1 MQESGE
7 TDRWSSELEKDRT
20 LLRDKLVAPPVRDGQ
35 GPLVTFVRMDNDV
48 SERKRIEEALRN
60 SEERYRALYEDNPFM
75 YFTLDARGTIL
86 SVNRYGAEQLG
97 FSVEELLGRPVLDV
111 FHEEDK
117 EGVSRR
123 LDECLLEPGQTCG
136 WEARKVRKDGSM
148 LWVRETV
155 RAVWSPGGDTVV
167 LVVCE
172 DITERKMAEEA
183 LQESNSRIRNILESI
198 TDAFFALDSEW
209 RFTYMNSEA
218 ERVLQRPR
226 EELLGENVWEEFPEA
241 VGSTFYR
248 EYHKALHEQTT
259 VEFEEYYPPLETWV
273 GVRAYPSEYGLSI
286 YFRDV
291 TERRQADERLLFQ
304 AQLLEQVRAAVIA
317 TDLEGTVIHW
327 NDYAEKLYGWSREEA
342 LDRNVAELVVGP
354 AEAGVAEEIME
365 RLRAG
370 EAWEGEFVVRHKDG
384 STFPAHVTDSL
395 IYDSQ
400 GRPVGIVGVSTDIA
414 KRKRAEEERDRL
426 FMFSPD
432 VLCIAGVDGYF
443 KRINPAFEETLGYT
457 SQELLA
463 KPFVEFVH
471 PEDRAS
477 TIGEVEKLS
486 AGATTVLFE
495 NRYRCKDGTY
505 VWLAWKAVPITEEGL
520 IYAAA
525 RNVTEQ
531 KRAENDIRVR
541 ARQQEAVAELGRRA
555 LAEFDL
561 SVLMDET
568 VELVARTLNLEY
580 CEILELLPNGETLLL
595 RSGVGWKEGL
605 VGNATVGANLDSLAG
620 YTLLMDEPVVVE
632 DLRAETR
639 FGESPQLHEHG
650 VTSGMSTV
658 VRGREGPFG
667 IIGAY
672 ARNRRTF
679 SRNDVYFLR
688 AVANV
693 LGTAV
698 ERNNTEV
705 EMREIR
711 GAERQRMARA
721 MHDEALQD
729 VIYALQEIRD
739 AEAASG
745 NGRQDAGLREVAD
758 ALRRSVEG
766 LRSAIFDLRLDG
778 DREQTLVEMLESLVE
793 LNRRSSPERE
803 VELSVEEGFRSP
815 LIRTKEVELLRL
827 VQEALANVR
836 RHSGARRVRVAVGTS
851 ESKLYAEVSDDGRG
865 FDPVQASAGMGT
877 KGMRERARALGG
889 SLEIRSKP
897 GEGTKVRFEV
907 ALDRD
912 AEEPKEACILLVED
926 HASFRQAVASVFERE
941 PGFTV
946 VAQAGSLAEARR
958 MLDGVDVAIIDL
970 ALPDGYGGELIK
982 DLREANPGA
991 MALVLSASL
1000 DHAETA
1006 RAVESGAA
1014 GVLHKSVELDE
1025 VVHAVRRVRA
1035 GETLL
1040 SPEEVVKLLRF
1051 ASSRREHEY
1060 ESRQAIA
1067 QLTPREREVL
1077 QALAEG
1083 LDGPEI
1089 ARRLRISIPTER
1101 NHMASILAK
1110 LGLHSRLQALVFA
1123 LRHDVV
1129 SVR

>member
-1 MQESGE
+1 M
-7 TDRWSSELEKDRT
+7 
-20 LLRDKLVAPPVRDGQ
+20 
-35 GPLVTFVRMDNDV
+35 

-60 SEERYRALYEDNPFM
+60 SEELYRALYEDNPFM
-75 YFTLDARGTIL
+75 YFTLDVRGTIL

-97 FSVEELLGRPVLDV
+97 FSVEELLGRPILDV
-111 FHEEDK
+111 FREEDK
-117 EGVSRR
+117 ERVSRR
-123 LDECLLEPGQTCG
+123 LDECLLEPPGQTCG
-136 WEARKVRKDGSM
+136 WEACKVRKDGST

-155 RAVWSPGGDTVV
+155 RAVRSPGDDTVV

-172 DITERKMAEEA
+172 DITERKQAQEA
-183 LQESNSRIRNILESI
+183 LQESNNRIRNILESI

-209 RFTYMNSEA
+209 RFTYVNSEA
-218 ERVLQRPR
+218 EHVLQRPR
-226 EELLGENVWEEFPEA
+226 EELLGKNIWEEFPEA
-241 VGSTFYR
+241 VGSAFYR
-248 EYHKALHEQTT
+248 EYHRALRERTT

-273 GVRAYPSEYGLSI
+273 GVRAYPSEYGLSV

-291 TERRQADERLLFQ
+291 TEHRRAEERLLFQ
-304 AQLLEQVRAAVIA
+304 AQLLKQVKAAVIA
-317 TDLEGTVIHW
+317 TDLEGTVVHW

-342 LDRNVAELVVGP
+342 LGRNVVTELVVGP

-370 EAWEGEFVVRHKDG
+370 ETWEGEFVVRRKDG
-384 STFPAHVTDSL
+384 STFPTHVTNSL

-400 GRPVGIVGVSTDIA
+400 GGAVGIIGVSVDIA
-414 KRKRAEEERDRL
+414 ERKKAEEERDRL
-426 FMFSPD
+426 FTLSLD
-432 VLCIAGVDGYF
+432 LLCIAGMDGYF
-443 KRINPAFEETLGYT
+443 KRLNPAFEETLGFT
-457 SQELLA
+457 NQELLA
-463 KPFVEFVH
+463 EPFAEFVH
-471 PEDRAS
+471 PEDRAA

-486 AGATTVLFE
+486 SGATTVLFE

-505 VWLAWKAVPITEEGL
+505 VWLAWKAVPVIEEGL

-531 KRAENDIRVR
+531 KRAEHNIRAR
-541 ARQQEAVAELGRRA
+541 ARQQEAVADLGRRA
-555 LAEFDL
+555 LAEPDL
-561 SVLMDET
+561 SALMDET
-568 VELVARTLNLEY
+568 VEVVARTLNLEY
-580 CEILELLPNGETLLL
+580 CELLELLPNGETLLL

-605 VGNATVGANLDSLAG
+605 VGDAMVGANRDSLAG
-620 YTLLMDEPVVVE
+620 YTLLADEPVVVE
-632 DLRAETR
+632 DLRAESR
-639 FGESPQLHEHG
+639 FGQNPQLHEHG

-667 IIGAY
+667 VLGAY
-672 ARNRRTF
+672 TGNRRTF
-679 SRNDVYFLR
+679 SRDDVNFLR

-693 LGTAV
+693 LATAV
-698 ERNNTEV
+698 ERNNVEE

-729 VIYALQEIRD
+729 VVYALQELQA

-745 NGRQDAGLREVAD
+745 NGQDDGLREAAD
-758 ALRRSVEG
+758 ALRRSVAG

-803 VELSVEEGFRSP
+803 VELSVEEGFRS
-815 LIRTKEVELLRL
+815 LLTRTKEVELLRL

-836 RHSGARRVRVAVGTS
+836 RHSEARRVRVAVGTS
-851 ESKLYAEVSDDGRG
+851 GSKLYAEVSDDGRG
-865 FDPVQASAGMGT
+865 FDPAQASAGMGT
-877 KGMRERARALGG
+877 KGMRERARGLGG
-889 SLEIRSKP
+889 SLELWSKP
-897 GEGTKVRFEV
+897 GEGTRVRFEV
-907 ALDRD
+907 TLERD
-912 AEEPKEACILLVED
+912 AEEPKEARILLVED

-958 MLDGVDVAIIDL
+958 MLDGVDIAIIDL

-982 DLREANPGA
+982 DLRDANPGA

-1000 DHAETA
+1000 DRAETA

-1035 GETLL
+1035 GEMLL

-1051 ASSRREHEY
+1051 ASSRRQHEY

-1089 ARRLRISIPTER
+1089 AGRLRISIPTER

-1110 LGLHSRLQALVFA
+1110 LGVHSRLQALVFA
-1123 LRHDVV
+1123 LRHNVV

>member
-1 MQESGE
+1 M
-7 TDRWSSELEKDRT
+7 
-20 LLRDKLVAPPVRDGQ
+20 
-35 GPLVTFVRMDNDV
+35 

-75 YFTLDARGTIL
+75 YFTLDSLGTVL

-97 FSVEELLGRPVLDV
+97 FSVEELLGRPILDV

-117 EGVSRR
+117 ESVSRR
-123 LDECLLEPGQTCG
+123 LDEYLEEPGQTCG
-136 WEARKVRKDGSM
+136 WEARKVRKDGST

-155 RAVWSPGGDTVV
+155 RAVRSSGGDTVV

-172 DITERKMAEEA
+172 DITERKLAEEA

-209 RFTYMNSEA
+209 RFTYLNSEA
-218 ERVLQRPR
+218 ERLLQGSR
-226 EELLGENVWEEFPEA
+226 EELLGKNVWEEFPEA

-248 EYHKALHEQTT
+248 EYHKALQEQTT
-259 VEFEEYYPPLETWV
+259 TEFEEYYPPLETWV
-273 GVRAYPSEYGLSI
+273 NVRAYPSEDGLSV

-291 TERRQADERLLFQ
+291 TERRRAEERLLFQ
-304 AQLLEQVRAAVIA
+304 AQLLEQVKAAVIA
-317 TDLEGTVIHW
+317 TDLEGAVIHW

-342 LDRNVAELVVGP
+342 LGRNVSELVVGP
-354 AEAGVAEEIME
+354 AEAEVADEIME

-370 EAWEGEFVVRHKDG
+370 ETWEGEFVVRRKDG

-400 GRPVGIVGVSTDIA
+400 GRAVGIVGVSTDIA
-414 KRKRAEEERDRL
+414 ERKKAEEERDRL
-426 FMFSPD
+426 FTLSPD
-432 VLCIAGVDGYF
+432 LLCIAGVDGYF

-457 SQELLA
+457 GQELLA

-471 PEDRAS
+471 PEDRAA
-477 TIGEVEKLS
+477 TIREVEKLG

-495 NRYRCKDGTY
+495 NRYRRKDGTY
-505 VWLAWKAVPITEEGL
+505 VWLAWKAVPVTEEGL

-525 RNVTEQ
+525 RDVTEQ
-531 KRAENDIRVR
+531 KRAEQDIRAR
-541 ARQQEAVAELGRRA
+541 ARQQEAVAEFGRRA

-568 VELVARTLNLEY
+568 VEVVARTLNLEY
-580 CEILELLPNGETLLL
+580 CEILELLPNGETLLR
-595 RSGVGWKEGL
+595 RSGVGWREGL
-605 VGNATVGANLDSLAG
+605 LGDATVGADRDSLAG
-620 YTLLMDEPVVVE
+620 YTILADEPVVVE
-632 DLRAETR
+632 DLRAESR
-639 FGESPQLHEHG
+639 FGENTRLQKHG
-650 VTSGMSTV
+650 VTSGMSTL
-658 VRGREGPFG
+658 VRGREVPFG
-667 IIGAY
+667 ILGAY
-672 ARNRRTF
+672 ARDRRTF
-679 SRNDVYFLR
+679 SRDDVNFLR

-693 LGTAV
+693 LATAV
-698 ERNNTEV
+698 ERKNAEE

-711 GAERQRMARA
+711 GVERQRIARA

-729 VIYALQEIRD
+729 VIYALQEIHE
-739 AEAASG
+739 AEAVSG

-803 VELSVEEGFRSP
+803 VELSVEEGFQSP
-815 LIRTKEVELLRL
+815 LTRTKEVELLRL

-851 ESKLYAEVSDDGRG
+851 GSKLYAEVSDDGRG
-865 FDPVQASAGMGT
+865 FDPAQASAGMGT

-889 SLEIRSKP
+889 NLEIRSKP
-897 GEGTKVRFEV
+897 GEGTRVRFEV

-912 AEEPKEACILLVED
+912 VEEPKEARILLVED

-941 PGFTV
+941 PGFAV
-946 VAQAGSLAEARR
+946 MAQAGSLAEARR

-982 DLREANPGA
+982 DLRDANPGA

-1035 GETLL
+1035 GEMLL

-1051 ASSRREHEY
+1051 ASSRRQHEY
-1060 ESRQAIA
+1060 ESRRAIA

-1110 LGLHSRLQALVFA
+1110 LGVHSRLQALVFA

>member
-1 MQESGE
+1 M
-7 TDRWSSELEKDRT
+7 
-20 LLRDKLVAPPVRDGQ
+20 
-35 GPLVTFVRMDNDV
+35 

-75 YFTLDARGTIL
+75 YFTLDTQSTVL

-97 FSVEELLGRPVLDV
+97 FSVEELLGRPILDV
-111 FHEEDK
+111 FHEDDRES
-117 EGVSRR
+117 VSRR
-123 LDECLLEPGQTCG
+123 LDECLRKPPGQTCG

-155 RAVWSPGGDTVV
+155 RSVRNPGGDTVV

-172 DITERKMAEEA
+172 DITERKLAEEA
-183 LQESNSRIRNILESI
+183 LQESNNRIRSILESV
-198 TDAFFALDSEW
+198 TDAFFALDGKW
-209 RFTYMNSEA
+209 RFTYVNSEA
-218 ERVLQRPR
+218 ERVLQRTR
-226 EELLGENVWEEFPEA
+226 EELLGKNVWEEFPEA

-248 EYHKALHEQTT
+248 EYHKALREQTT
-259 VEFEEYYPPLETWV
+259 VEFEEYYPPLEIWV
-273 GVRAYPSEYGLSI
+273 DVRAYPSEDGLSV
-286 YFRDV
+286 YFRDA
-291 TERRQADERLLFQ
+291 TERRQAAERLLFQ
-304 AQLLEQVRAAVIA
+304 AQLLDQVKAAVIA
-317 TDLEGTVIHW
+317 TDLEGAVIHW

-342 LDRNVAELVVGP
+342 LGRNVTELVVGT
-354 AEAGVAEEIME
+354 AEAGVADEIME

-370 EAWEGEFVVRHKDG
+370 ETWEGEFVVRRKDG
-384 STFPAHVTDSL
+384 STFPAHVTNSL
-395 IYDSQ
+395 TYDSQ
-400 GRPVGIVGVSTDIA
+400 GHVVGIVGVSMNIA
-414 KRKRAEEERDRL
+414 ERKKAEEERDRL
-426 FMFSPD
+426 FTLSPD
-432 VLCIAGVDGYF
+432 LLCIAGVDGYF

-457 SQELLA
+457 GQELLTN
-463 KPFVEFVH
+463 PFVEFVH
-471 PEDRAS
+471 PEDRAA
-477 TIGEVEKLS
+477 TVGEVEKLS
-486 AGATTVLFE
+486 MGATTVLFE
-495 NRYRCKDGTY
+495 NRYRRKDGTY
-505 VWLAWKAVPITEEGL
+505 IWLAWKAVPVTDEGL

-531 KRAENDIRVR
+531 KRAEEDIRAR
-541 ARQQEAVAELGRRA
+541 ARQQEAVAELGRQA
-555 LAEFDL
+555 LAELDL
-561 SVLMDET
+561 SALMDET
-568 VELVARTLNLEY
+568 VEAVARTLNLEY
-580 CEILELLPNGETLLL
+580 CEILELLPDGETLLL
-595 RSGVGWKEGL
+595 RSGVGWKKGL
-605 VGNATVGANLDSLAG
+605 VGNATVGADLDSLAG
-620 YTLLMDEPVVVE
+620 YTLLADEPVVVE
-632 DLRAETR
+632 DLRVESR
-639 FGESPQLHEHG
+639 FGESPRLHEHG

-667 IIGAY
+667 IVGAY

-679 SRNDVYFLR
+679 SRNDVNFLR

-693 LGTAV
+693 LATAV
-698 ERNNTEV
+698 ERKNAEE
-705 EMREIR
+705 EMRGIR
-711 GAERQRMARA
+711 GAERQRIARA

-729 VIYALQEIRD
+729 VVYALQEIRD

-745 NGRQDAGLREVAD
+745 NVRQDARLREAAD

-793 LNRRSSPERE
+793 LNHRSSPERE
-803 VELSVEEGFRSP
+803 VELSVEVGFRSP
-815 LIRTKEVELLRL
+815 LTRTKEVELLRL

-836 RHSGARRVRVAVGTS
+836 RHSEARHVRVAVGTS
-851 ESKLYAEVSDDGRG
+851 ASKLYTEVSDDGRG
-865 FDPVQASAGMGT
+865 FDPAQASAGTGT
-877 KGMRERARALGG
+877 IGMRERARALGG

-897 GEGTKVRFEV
+897 GEGTRVRFEV

-912 AEEPKEACILLVED
+912 AEEPEEARILLVED

-970 ALPDGYGGELIK
+970 ALPDGYGGKLIK
-982 DLREANPGA
+982 DLRGANPGA

-1014 GVLHKSVELDE
+1014 GVLHKSVELND

-1040 SPEEVVKLLRF
+1040 SPEEVVQLLRF

-1089 ARRLRISIPTER
+1089 ARRLGISIPTER

-1110 LGLHSRLQALVFA
+1110 LGVHSRLQALVFA
-1123 LRHDVV
+1123 LRHNVV

>member
-1 MQESGE
+1 ME
-7 TDRWSSELEKDRT
+7 
-20 LLRDKLVAPPVRDGQ
+20 
-35 GPLVTFVRMDNDV
+35 NDV
-48 SERKRIEEALRN
+48 SERRRIEEALRD

-75 YFTLDARGTIL
+75 YFTLDARGTVL
-86 SVNRYGAEQLG
+86 SVNRYGAEQLS
-97 FSVEELLGRPVLDV
+97 FSVKELLGRQILDV

-117 EGVSRR
+117 EGVSQR
-123 LDECLLEPGQTCG
+123 LDECLLEPGKTCG
-136 WEARKVRKDGSM
+136 WEARKVRKDGSTM
-148 LWVRETV
+148 WVRETV
-155 RAVWSPGGDTVV
+155 RAVRSLGDDTVV

-172 DITERKMAEEA
+172 DITERKQAEEA
-183 LQESNSRIRNILESI
+183 LRESNSRIRNILESI
-198 TDAFFALDSEW
+198 TDAFFALDGEW
-209 RFTYMNSEA
+209 RFTYANSEA
-218 ERVLQRPR
+218 ERVLQRSR
-226 EELLGENVWEEFPEA
+226 EELLGKNVWEEFPEA
-241 VGSTFYR
+241 VGSAFYR
-248 EYHKALHEQTT
+248 EYHKALREQKT
-259 VEFEEYYPPLETWV
+259 VEFEEYYSPLETWV
-273 GVRAYPSEYGLSI
+273 NVRAYPSEDGLSV

-291 TERRQADERLLFQ
+291 TERRQVEERLLFQ
-304 AQLLEQVRAAVIA
+304 AQLLEQVKAAVIA
-317 TDLEGTVIHW
+317 TDLEGMVTHW

-342 LDRNVAELVVGP
+342 LGRNVAELVVGP
-354 AEAGVAEEIME
+354 TEVGVAGEIME
-365 RLRAG
+365 QVRAG
-370 EAWEGEFVVRHKDG
+370 ETWEGEFVVRRKDG
-384 STFPAHVTDSL
+384 SAFPAHVTNSL

-400 GRPVGIVGVSTDIA
+400 RYAVGIVGVSTDIA
-414 KRKRAEEERDRL
+414 ERKRAEAERDRL
-426 FMFSPD
+426 FTLSLD
-432 VLCIAGVDGYF
+432 LLCIAGVDGYF
-443 KRINPAFEETLGYT
+443 KRINPAFEETLGFT

-463 KPFVEFVH
+463 EPFVEFVH
-471 PEDRAS
+471 PEDRAA
-477 TIGEVEKLS
+477 TIREVEKLS
-486 AGATTVLFE
+486 AGAATALFE

-505 VWLAWKAVPITEEGL
+505 VWLAWKAVPVTEEGL

-531 KRAENDIRVR
+531 KRAEQDIRAR
-541 ARQQEAVAELGRRA
+541 ARQQEAVAELRRRA
-555 LAEFDL
+555 LAEPDL
-561 SVLMDET
+561 SALMDET
-568 VELVARTLNLEY
+568 VEVVARTLNLEC

-605 VGNATVGANLDSLAG
+605 VGNATVDTDLDSLAG
-620 YTLLMDEPVVVE
+620 YTLLADEPVVVK
-632 DLRAETR
+632 DLHAECR
-639 FGESPQLHEHG
+639 FGESPRLYEHG

-658 VRGREGPFG
+658 VRGRDGPFG
-667 IIGAY
+667 IVGAY
-672 ARNRRTF
+672 ARTRRTF
-679 SRNDVYFLR
+679 SRDDVNFLQ

-693 LGTAV
+693 LATAV
-698 ERNNTEV
+698 ERNNAEE

-711 GAERQRMARA
+711 GAERQRIARA

-729 VIYALQEIRD
+729 VVYALQEIRGV
-739 AEAASG
+739 EAASG
-745 NGRQDAGLREVAD
+745 NGGQDAGLREAAD

-766 LRSAIFDLRLDG
+766 LRSAIFDLRLDA
-778 DREQTLVEMLESLVE
+778 DREQALVEMLESLVE

-803 VELSVEEGFRSP
+803 VELSVEEGFSSP
-815 LIRTKEVELLRL
+815 LTRTKEVELLRL

-836 RHSGARRVRVAVGTS
+836 RHSEARRVRVAVGTS
-851 ESKLYAEVSDDGRG
+851 GSKLYAEVSDDGRG
-865 FDPVQASAGMGT
+865 FDPAQASTGMGT

-889 SLEIRSKP
+889 DLEVRSKP
-897 GEGTKVRFEV
+897 GEGTRVRFEV
-907 ALDRD
+907 VFDRD
-912 AEEPKEACILLVED
+912 AEEPKEASILLVED

-946 VAQAGSLAEARR
+946 AAQAGSLAEARR
-958 MLDGVDVAIIDL
+958 MLDGVDIAIIDL

-982 DLREANPGA
+982 DLREANPDA

-1051 ASSRREHEY
+1051 ASSRREQEY

-1101 NHMASILAK
+1101 NHMASILTK
-1110 LGLHSRLQALVFA
+1110 LRVHSRLQALVFA

>member
-1 MQESGE
+1 M
-7 TDRWSSELEKDRT
+7 DEL
-20 LLRDKLVAPPVRDGQ
+20 VVPPVRDGQ
-35 GPLVTFVRMDNDV
+35 ESLVTFVMENDV
-48 SERKRIEEALRN
+48 SERKRIEEELRN
-60 SEERYRALYEDNPFM
+60 SEERYRVLYEDNPFM
-75 YFTLDARGTIL
+75 YFTLDAQGTIL

-97 FSVEELLGRPVLDV
+97 FSVDDLLGCPILDV

-117 EGVSRR
+117 ESVSRR
-123 LDECLLEPGQTCG
+123 LDECLREPGQTCG
-136 WEARKVRKDGSM
+136 WEARKIRKDGST

-155 RAVWSPGGDTVV
+155 RALRSPGGDTIV

-172 DITERKMAEEA
+172 DITERKRAEEA
-183 LQESNSRIRNILESI
+183 LQESNSQTRNILESI

-209 RFTYMNSEA
+209 RFTYVNSEA
-218 ERVLQRPR
+218 ERVLQRSR
-226 EELLGENVWEEFPEA
+226 EELLGENVWEKFPEA

-259 VEFEEYYPPLETWV
+259 VEFEEYYPPRAAWLD
-273 GVRAYPSEYGLSI
+273 VRVYPSEYGLSV

-291 TERRQADERLLFQ
+291 TERRQTEERLLFQ
-304 AQLLEQVRAAVIA
+304 AQLLEQVKAAVIA

-327 NDYAEKLYGWSREEA
+327 SNYAEKLYGWSREEA
-342 LDRNVAELVVGP
+342 LGRNVTELVVGP

-365 RLRAG
+365 WLRAG
-370 EAWEGEFVVRHKDG
+370 EMWEGEFVVRRKDG
-384 STFPAHVTDSL
+384 STFPAHVTNSL
-395 IYDSQ
+395 IYDAQ
-400 GRPVGIVGVSTDIA
+400 GRAVGIVGASMDIA
-414 KRKRAEEERDRL
+414 ERKKAEEERDRL
-426 FMFSPD
+426 FTLSPD
-432 VLCIAGVDGYF
+432 LLCMAGVDGYF

-471 PEDRAS
+471 PEDRAA

-486 AGATTVLFE
+486 AGAATVLFE
-495 NRYRCKDGTY
+495 NRYRCKDGTH
-505 VWLAWKAVPITEEGL
+505 VWLAWKAVPVTEEGL

-531 KRAENDIRVR
+531 KRAEHNIRTR

-555 LAEFDL
+555 LAEPNL
-561 SVLMDET
+561 SVLMEEMVGVVT
-568 VELVARTLNLEY
+568 RTLNLEY
-580 CEILELLPNGETLLL
+580 CEILELLPNGETLHL
-595 RSGVGWKEGL
+595 RSSVGWKEGL
-605 VGNATVGANLDSLAG
+605 VGNATVGADLDSLAG
-620 YTLLMDEPVVVE
+620 YTLFMDEPVVVE

-639 FGESPQLHEHG
+639 FGKSPRLHEHG
-650 VTSGMSTV
+650 VTSGMCTV
-658 VRGREGPFG
+658 VRGREEPFG
-667 IIGAY
+667 IMGAY

-679 SRNDVYFLR
+679 SRDDINFLR

-698 ERNNTEV
+698 ERNNAKE

-729 VIYALQEIRD
+729 VVYALQEIRGV
-739 AEAASG
+739 EAASG
-745 NGRQDAGLREVAD
+745 NDRQDAGLREAAD
-758 ALRRSVEG
+758 ALRRSVQG

-793 LNRRSSPERE
+793 LNRRRLPERE
-803 VELSVEEGFRSP
+803 VELSVEEGFGSP
-815 LIRTKEVELLRL
+815 LTRTKEVELLRL

-836 RHSGARRVRVAVGTS
+836 RHSEARRVRVTVGTS
-851 ESKLYAEVSDDGRG
+851 GSKLYAEVSDDGRG
-865 FDPVQASAGMGT
+865 FDPAQASAGMGT
-877 KGMRERARALGG
+877 KGMRERARVLGG
-889 SLEIRSKP
+889 DLEIRSKP
-897 GEGTKVRFEV
+897 GEGTKVRFEA
-907 ALDRD
+907 ALDKD
-912 AEEPKEACILLVED
+912 AEEPRDACILLVED
-926 HASFRQAVASVFERE
+926 HASLRQAVASVFERE

-958 MLDGVDVAIIDL
+958 MLNGVDVAIIDL

-982 DLREANPGA
+982 DLRDANPDA

-1000 DHAETA
+1000 DQAETA

-1014 GVLHKSVELDE
+1014 GVLHKSVELEE

-1040 SPEEVVKLLRF
+1040 SVEEVVKLLRF

-1083 LDGPEI
+1083 LEGPEI
-1089 ARRLRISIPTER
+1089 AKRLRISIPTER

-1110 LGLHSRLQALVFA
+1110 LGVHSRLQALVFA
-1123 LRHDVV
+1123 LRHNVV